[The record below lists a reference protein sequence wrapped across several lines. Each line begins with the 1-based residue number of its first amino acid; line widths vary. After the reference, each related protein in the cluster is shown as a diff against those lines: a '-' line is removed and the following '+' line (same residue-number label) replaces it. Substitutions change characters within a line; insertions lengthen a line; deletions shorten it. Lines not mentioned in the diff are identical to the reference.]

1 MGGWWI
7 VRYKP
12 SLIFVFPVNYDHTC
26 VVFKFVVIFRTLGI
40 ISKLN
45 LMSIL
50 YSNAFIVPK
59 YIFLMTVY
67 FIPVNGKV
75 VLFRD
80 VTLS

>member
-12 SLIFVFPVNYDHTC
+12 SLMFVFPVNYDHTF

-75 VLFRD
+75 VSVYITFEM
-80 VTLS
+80 